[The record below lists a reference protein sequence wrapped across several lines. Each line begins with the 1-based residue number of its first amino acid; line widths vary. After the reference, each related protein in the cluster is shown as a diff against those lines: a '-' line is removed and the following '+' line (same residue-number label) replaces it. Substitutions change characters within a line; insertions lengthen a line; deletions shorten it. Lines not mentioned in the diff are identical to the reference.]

1 MENYCDNFFIG
12 FGRGFIFA
20 IINFEMIIP
29 GVGPA
34 YAKRLE
40 KLEIKTVNDLL
51 YHLPFR
57 YEDYSLISK
66 IKNLQAGETVTVRGK
81 VLEIKNQYTRG
92 SFILQRA
99 LVEDE
104 TGVLEVL
111 WFNQRFLTKTIYKN
125 DQISLSGKIE
135 KNGKRLV
142 LKSPVYELESQIHTG
157 RLVPI
162 YPETAGLTSKWLRTK
177 IFNLLDNSVPE
188 ALKKVHFPKSL
199 EEAEEA
205 RLQLA
210 FDELL
215 ASQLEAIKRKKEREN
230 KTVGNKFKI
239 VEIREKLKIFV
250 DNLPFKLTGGQ
261 KKVIDAIYKDL
272 AKDTPMNRLL
282 QGDVGSGKTVV
293 AALAMLA
300 ANLNGYQAV
309 LMAPTEILANQ
320 HFETLKLL
328 NLNVGIAT
336 GSQKENLDSKII
348 VGTHALLNLKPAS
361 PAGELLNI
369 GLVVID
375 EQHRFGVEQQTK
387 LKEKGINPHIL
398 TMTATPIPRALALT
412 LYGDLDIS
420 LLEEMPVGRLPVKT
434 WVVPEPKRQAAYDWI
449 RKQQTQTFIICPFI
463 EESETLFTVK
473 SAKKEFENLAKNI
486 FPDLKLGLIHGKL
499 KPQEKDEIL
508 EKFKNKKL
516 DILVATPV
524 VEVGID
530 IPNATIMV
538 IEAAERFGLAQ
549 LHQLRGRVG
558 RSDKQSYC
566 LLFAEKG
573 LERLK
578 SLEKINNGLA
588 LAEIDLRFR
597 GPGERFGQAQHGH
610 WALKIATFA
619 DFEKLFPLLQKRLAE
634 SKI

>member
-1 MENYCDNFFIG
+1 MESDRDYFFIS

-20 IINFEMIIP
+20 IINFEMRA
-29 GVGPA
+29 G
-34 YAKRLE
+34 LE
-40 KLEIKTVNDLL
+40 KLGIKTERDLL

-57 YEDYSLISK
+57 YEDYSLLSK
-66 IKNLQAGETVTVRGK
+66 IKNLQEGETVTVRGK
-81 VLEIKNQYTRG
+81 VLEIKNQYTR
-92 SFILQRA
+92 SAFVLQRA
-99 LVEDE
+99 LIEDDS
-104 TGVLEVL
+104 GILEVL
-111 WFNQRFLTKTIYKN
+111 WFNQRFLTRVIHQG
-125 DQISLSGKIE
+125 DQISLAGKIK
-135 KNGKRLV
+135 KNGKKLL
-142 LKSPVYELESQIHTG
+142 LKSPVYEINSQIHTG
-157 RLVPI
+157 RVVPI
-162 YPETAGLTSKWLRTK
+162 YPETAGITSKWLRTK

-210 FDELL
+210 FDELF
-215 ASQLEAIKRKKEREN
+215 ASQLEALKRKKERES

-239 VEIREKLKIFV
+239 VEIREKLKMFV
-250 DNLPFKLTGGQ
+250 DNLSFNLTGGQ
-261 KKVIDAIYKDL
+261 KKVIAEIYKDL
-272 AKDTPMNRLL
+272 AKDVPMNRLL

-293 AALAMLA
+293 AALALLA

-320 HFETLKLL
+320 HYETLKFLK
-328 NLNVGIAT
+328 LNVGLAT
-336 GSQKENLDSKII
+336 GSKKENLNSKII
-348 VGTHALLNLKPAS
+348 VGTHALLNLKLAN
-361 PAGELLNI
+361 L

-387 LKEKGINPHIL
+387 LKEKGLNPHIL
-398 TMTATPIPRALALT
+398 TMTATPIPRAMALT

-434 WVVPEPKRQAAYDWI
+434 WAVPENKRAAAYQWI
-449 RKQQTQTFIICPFI
+449 RDQKTQTFIICPFI

-473 SAKKEFENLAKNI
+473 SARKEFENLSKNI

-499 KPQEKDEIL
+499 KSQEKDKVL
-508 EKFKNKKL
+508 EEFKNKKL

-538 IEAAERFGLAQ
+538 VEGAERFGLAQ

-558 RSDKQSYC
+558 RSDRQSYC

-578 SLEKINNGLA
+578 SLEKINNGLQ

-634 SKI
+634 SKILE

>member
-1 MENYCDNFFIG
+1 MESDSDYFFTG
-12 FGRGFIFA
+12 VDRGFIFA
-20 IINFEMIIP
+20 IINLKMR
-29 GVGPA
+29 A
-34 YAKRLE
+34 RLE
-40 KLEIKTVNDLL
+40 KLGIKTAQDLL

-66 IKNLQAGETVTVRGK
+66 IKDLQEGEIATVRGK
-81 VLEIKNQYTRG
+81 VLEIKNQYTRS
-92 SFILQRA
+92 SFVLQRA

-104 TGVLEVL
+104 TGILEVL

-125 DQISLSGKIE
+125 DQISLAGKIE
-135 KNGKRLV
+135 KNGKKLV
-142 LKSPVYELESQIHTG
+142 LKSPVYELPTTNYELIHTG
-157 RLVPI
+157 RLVPV
-162 YPETAGLTSKWLRTK
+162 YPETAGITSKWLRTK
-177 IFNLLDNSVPE
+177 IFNLLDNSAPE
-188 ALKKVHFPKSL
+188 PLKKVHFPKSL

-215 ASQLEAIKRKKEREN
+215 ASQLEAVKRKKEREN

-239 VEIREKLKIFV
+239 VEIREKLKLFV
-250 DNLPFKLTGGQ
+250 DNLPFILTGGQ
-261 KKVIDAIYKDL
+261 KKVIDEIYKDL
-272 AKDTPMNRLL
+272 ARDIAMNRLL

-320 HFETLKLL
+320 HFETFKLL
-328 NLNVGIAT
+328 NLNVGLAT
-336 GSQKENLDSKII
+336 GSKKNNLDSDIL
-348 VGTHALLNLKPAS
+348 VGTHALLNEKINFKKL
-361 PAGELLNI
+361 

-375 EQHRFGVEQQTK
+375 EQHRFGVEQQTR
-387 LKEKGINPHIL
+387 LKEKGINPHVL
-398 TMTATPIPRALALT
+398 TMTATPIPRAIALT
-412 LYGDLDIS
+412 LYGDLDLS

-434 WVVPEPKRQAAYDWI
+434 WVVPEAKRQAAYDWI

-463 EESETLFTVK
+463 EESETLQTVK
-473 SAKKEFENLAKNI
+473 SAKKEFENLSKNI
-486 FPDLKLGLIHGKL
+486 FEDLKLGLIHGKL
-499 KPQEKDEIL
+499 KPKEKDAIL

-530 IPNATIMV
+530 VPNATIMV
-538 IEAAERFGLAQ
+538 IESADRFGLAQ

-566 LLFAEKG
+566 LLFADNG

-578 SLEKINNGLA
+578 YLEKINNGLQ
-588 LAEIDLRFR
+588 LAEIDLKFR
-597 GPGERFGQAQHGH
+597 GPGERFGLAQHGK
-610 WALKIATFA
+610 WGLKIARPE
-619 DFEKLFPLLQKRLAE
+619 DLEKLIPLLRQYFLD
-634 SKI
+634 SKIKP

>member
-1 MENYCDNFFIG
+1 MENYCDCFFIG
-12 FGRGFIFA
+12 IGCGFVFA
-20 IINFEMIIP
+20 VVNFEMR
-29 GVGPA
+29 A
-34 YAKRLE
+34 RLE
-40 KLEIKTVNDLL
+40 KLGIKTENDLL

-66 IKNLQAGETVTVRGK
+66 IKNLQEGETVTVRGK
-81 VLEIKNQYTRG
+81 VLEIKNQYTR
-92 SFILQRA
+92 SAFVLQRA
-99 LVEDE
+99 LLEDD

-111 WFNQRFLTKTIYKN
+111 WFNQRFLTRIIHKD
-125 DQISLSGKIE
+125 DQISLAGKIE
-135 KNGKRLV
+135 KNGKKLV
-142 LKSPVYELESQIHTG
+142 LKSPVYELGSQIHTG
-157 RLVPI
+157 RFVPI
-162 YPETAGLTSKWLRTK
+162 YPETAGITSKWMRTK
-177 IFNLLDNSVPE
+177 IFNLLLNNSVPE
-188 ALKKVHFPKSL
+188 VLKRIHFPKSL

-205 RLQLA
+205 RLELA
-210 FDELL
+210 FEELF
-215 ASQLEAIKRKKEREN
+215 ASQLEAVKRKKAREA

-250 DNLPFKLTGGQ
+250 DNLSFKLTGGQ
-261 KKVIDAIYKDL
+261 KKVIDEIYKDL

-328 NLNVGIAT
+328 KLKVGIAT
-336 GSQKENLDSKII
+336 GFKKENLNSKII
-348 VGTHALLNLKPAS
+348 VGTHALLNLKF
-361 PAGELLNI
+361 LNL
-369 GLVVID
+369 GLIVID
-375 EQHRFGVEQQTK
+375 EQHRFGVEQQEK

-398 TMTATPIPRALALT
+398 TMTATPIPRAMALT

-434 WVVPEPKRQAAYDWI
+434 WVVPESKRQKAYDWI
-449 RKQQTQTFIICPFI
+449 KKQQAQAFIICPFI
-463 EESETLFTVK
+463 EESETLQTIK
-473 SAKKEFENLAKNI
+473 SAKKEFTNLSKNV

-499 KPQEKDEIL
+499 KPQEKDKVL
-508 EKFKNKKL
+508 EEFKNKKL

-538 IEAAERFGLAQ
+538 IEGAERFGLAQ

-558 RSDKQSYC
+558 RSDQQSYC

-578 SLEKINNGLA
+578 SLEKINNGLQ

-597 GPGERFGQAQHGH
+597 GPGERFGAAQHGH
-610 WALKIATFA
+610 WALKIATFE

-634 SKI
+634 SKILV